1 MSIELS
7 LKRPARRRLVKLD
20 RKGPS
25 ADLGVRIRVILKVA
39 SGLSCNSAAR
49 EVGCAP
55 STAVRTVARFGR
67 EGEASLLDHR
77 SENGARK
84 VDDDVRVRVHAV
96 LTGRPADHGFE
107 RPTWT
112 LEILRTVIAQVIGVL
127 LSITHVWRLVKR
139 LGARW
144 GRPRPIVACPWK
156 ARRRQRRIAAL
167 QHLAAIGA
175 DWMLPGRQRL
185 VLTPGNN
192 EKRYLARR
200 LRAAEP
206 PPRLRRRRPQGERDL
221 PEPAAGA
228 AQDLRSRRDD
238 PPDPRQLH
246 HPQEPCDPS
255 VAGRV

>member
-1 MSIELS
+1 
-7 LKRPARRRLVKLD
+7 
-20 RKGPS
+20 
-25 ADLGVRIRVILKVA
+25 
-39 SGLSCNSAAR
+39 
-49 EVGCAP
+49 
-55 STAVRTVARFGR
+55 
-67 EGEASLLDHR
+67 
-77 SENGARK
+77 
-84 VDDDVRVRVHAV
+84 
-96 LTGRPADHGFE
+96 
-107 RPTWT
+107 
-112 LEILRTVIAQVIGVL
+112 VIAQVIGVL

-167 QHLAAIGA
+167 QHLAATACDQKVVVFADEVDIHLNPKIGA
-175 DWMLPGRQRL
+175 DWMLPGMQRL

-192 EKRYLARR
+192 EKRYLAGAYEPLNRR
-200 LRAAEP
+200 LVYVEGDRKAS
-206 PPRLRRRRPQGERDL
+206 GIL

-255 VAGRV
+255 VAGRVRRPAAAALPAAVLPE

>member
-25 ADLGVRIRVILKVA
+25 ADVRVRIRIRIRVILKVA
-39 SGLSCNSAAR
+39 SGLSCNAAAR

-107 RPTWT
+107 RPT
-112 LEILRTVIAQVIGVL
+112 
-127 LSITHVWRLVKR
+127 
-139 LGARW
+139 
-144 GRPRPIVACPWK
+144 
-156 ARRRQRRIAAL
+156 
-167 QHLAAIGA
+167 
-175 DWMLPGRQRL
+175 
-185 VLTPGNN
+185 
-192 EKRYLARR
+192 
-200 LRAAEP
+200 
-206 PPRLRRRRPQGERDL
+206 
-221 PEPAAGA
+221 
-228 AQDLRSRRDD
+228 
-238 PPDPRQLH
+238 
-246 HPQEPCDPS
+246 
-255 VAGRV
+255 